1 MEVLASRVLYHSA
14 DFEGIRRFYEHTLGL
29 HTYREYGLQGRVAG
43 VVFFLGGGYLEI
55 TRSSTSSP
63 AITLWLQVRDVRH
76 EEDRLRAA
84 GVEIVKA
91 AETMAWGLIESWVRD
106 VEGNDLR
113 LVEVPES
120 HPLRRR
126 L

>member
-1 MEVLASRVLYHSA
+1 MEVLASRVLYRSA
-14 DFEGIRRFYEHTLGL
+14 DFEATTRFYEHTLGL
-29 HTYREYGLQGRVAG
+29 HTYREYGQHGQVVG

-63 AITLWLQVRDVRH
+63 AITLWVQVRDVGR
-76 EEDRLRAA
+76 EERRLRAA
-84 GVEIVKA
+84 GVEVVKA
-91 AETMAWGLIESWVRD
+91 VETMAWGLIESWIRD
-106 VEGNDLR
+106 VEGNELR
-113 LVEVPES
+113 LIEVPAG